1 MCGLISTNE
10 GRTMFV
16 NADDYRRR
24 AQKLEELAAQTP
36 NECLRKALT
45 SIAANWRGVAD
56 SLEDEWRSPAKGPL
70 IDGRPAYHSIRR

>member
-1 MCGLISTNE
+1 
-10 GRTMFV
+10 MFV

-24 AQKLEELAAQTP
+24 ALKLEELAAQTP

-56 SLEDEWRSPAKGPL
+56 SLRDEPPSRANGPL
-70 IDGRPAYHSIRR
+70 IDGRPRGWSHARR